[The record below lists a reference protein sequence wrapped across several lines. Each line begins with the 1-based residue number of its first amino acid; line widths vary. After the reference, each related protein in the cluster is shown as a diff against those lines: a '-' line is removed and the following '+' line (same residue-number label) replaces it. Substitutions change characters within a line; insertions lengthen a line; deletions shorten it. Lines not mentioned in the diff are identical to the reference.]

1 MNISPETYK
10 NMAAQHVR
18 LKSMKQGQFVQWA
31 VSFWQE
37 AYNEG
42 FSEAENKYT
51 QDGINV
57 SEDVDAQVLDMDSL
71 REILLS
77 VKGIGNT
84 LATRILNTITEE
96 MQ

>member
-1 MNISPETYK
+1 M
-10 NMAAQHVR
+10 
-18 LKSMKQGQFVQWA
+18 QWA

-42 FSEAENKYT
+42 FSEAEKKYT

-57 SEDVDAQVLDMDSL
+57 SEDVDAQVLDLDGL

-77 VKGIGNT
+77 IKGIGNT

>member
-1 MNISPETYK
+1 MKISPETYK
-10 NMAAQHVR
+10 NMAAQHAR

-31 VSFWQE
+31 CSFWQN

-42 FSEAENKYT
+42 FEEAEKKYT

-57 SEDVDAQVLDMDSL
+57 SEDIDAQVLDLDGL

-77 VKGIGNT
+77 VKGIGEKRADQV
-84 LATRILNTITEE
+84 LKKIGG
-96 MQ
+96 

>member
-1 MNISPETYK
+1 MKISPETYER
-10 NMAAQHVR
+10 MAAQHVR

-42 FSEAENKYT
+42 FSEAEKKYT

-57 SEDVDAQVLDMDSL
+57 SEDIDAQVLDLDGL

-77 VKGIGNT
+77 VKGIGQKRAEQV
-84 LATRILNTITEE
+84 LQKIGG
-96 MQ
+96 